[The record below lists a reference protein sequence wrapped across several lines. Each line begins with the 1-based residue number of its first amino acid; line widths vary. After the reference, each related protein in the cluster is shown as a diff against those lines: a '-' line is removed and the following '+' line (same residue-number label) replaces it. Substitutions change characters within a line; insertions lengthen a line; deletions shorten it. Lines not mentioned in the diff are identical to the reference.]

1 MIEGNRIRFNRH
13 GDEGAGL
20 YQCGGYIRR
29 NLIQSNVSLFF
40 STFGQAFGQ
49 GAGLYECDGPIE
61 HNIISNN
68 VAGITGSGLLGCDGP
83 IRFNTIVDNQTFDSE
98 HAAQLFGCS
107 GSISNCIIVSEFDPP
122 LLSSSPATYSCL
134 SDWRWGGTGS
144 IYADPAFVDRENG
157 DFRLSPNS
165 PCVDAGREISDAT
178 LDFAWNPRGIK
189 SINVPRGDGSG
200 YDIGA
205 FEYQGPFILAS
216 DADGSQTLDEIDL
229 FDFSSGWGAA
239 PADSD
244 PRDFDASSSVDA
256 LDLFVLLDD
265 WRQVTDAQ

>member
-1 MIEGNRIRFNRH
+1 
-13 GDEGAGL
+13 
-20 YQCGGYIRR
+20 
-29 NLIQSNVSLFF
+29 
-40 STFGQAFGQ
+40 
-49 GAGLYECDGPIE
+49 
-61 HNIISNN
+61 
-68 VAGITGSGLLGCDGP
+68 
-83 IRFNTIVDNQTFDSE
+83 
-98 HAAQLFGCS
+98 
-107 GSISNCIIVSEFDPP
+107 
-122 LLSSSPATYSCL
+122 
-134 SDWRWGGTGS
+134 
-144 IYADPAFVDRENG
+144 
-157 DFRLSPNS
+157 
-165 PCVDAGREISDAT
+165 

-229 FDFSSGWGAA
+229 FDFSSGWGADPA
-239 PADSD
+239 PSN